1 MNNKID
7 LNPPLT
13 GEVIG
18 FMNGIHD
25 IHFILDF
32 DLHSALYFNLFSSSL
47 EIHRLRD
54 NINEII
60 DEQGNYK

>member
-1 MNNKID
+1 MNKKID
-7 LNPPLT
+7 LNPPLI

-25 IHFILDF
+25 INFIF
-32 DLHSALYFNLFSSSL
+32 NSGLHSALYFNLFSSSS
-47 EIHRLRD
+47 EIHRLRE